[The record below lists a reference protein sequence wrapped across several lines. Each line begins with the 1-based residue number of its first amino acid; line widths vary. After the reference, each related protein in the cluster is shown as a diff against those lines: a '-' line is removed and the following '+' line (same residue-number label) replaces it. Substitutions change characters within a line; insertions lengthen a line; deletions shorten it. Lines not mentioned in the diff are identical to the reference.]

1 MQMKQQRKIT
11 FFITISYTLV
21 ILYFMFFAFGRGD
34 TVDLTSQYTFIFLPD
49 DFFRVPGLSD
59 LLHPTVMDLV
69 GIGNFAAFIPFGILF
84 PLLYRTSFVRFMT
97 GFILSILVLET
108 IQALTFLG
116 SFDTND
122 VIKNS
127 LGAAIGF
134 GAYKIG
140 FRTKNY
146 WRNITVTGIAGTVLM
161 LGVWG
166 TLGVVDQV
174 FTKEL
179 APFVAINEWKDST
192 GNRLTGIKQDRLKIG
207 GQDVTPQYN
216 VYSIEGK
223 KKETYTYSLDNKGEL
238 YLSLNYGIP
247 DHKDYQGSLKVTVD
261 GHELLSV
268 SAEDQLHEPDN
279 RILHL
284 TRANELKIT
293 IEGNETLW
301 DVGYREM
308 VYSWN

>member
-11 FFITISYTLV
+11 FFITIGYTLI
-21 ILYFMFFAFGRGD
+21 ILYFMLFAFGRAD
-34 TVDLTSQYTFIFLPD
+34 TVDQTSQYTFIFLPD
-49 DFFRVPGLSD
+49 GFFRVPGLSD
-59 LLHPTVMDLV
+59 LLHPTLMDLV

-84 PLLYRTSFVRFMT
+84 PLLYRTSFVRFMA

-116 SFDTND
+116 SFDMND
-122 VIKNS
+122 VITNS
-127 LGAAIGF
+127 VGAAIGF
-134 GAYKIG
+134 GGYKIG

-146 WRNITVTGIAGTVLM
+146 WRNITATGIASAVLM

-166 TLGVVDQV
+166 VFGVVDQV

-192 GNRLTGIKQDRLKIG
+192 GNRLTGTKQDRLKIG
-207 GQDVTPQYN
+207 GKDVTPKYN
-216 VYSIEGK
+216 VYGTEGN

-247 DHKDYQGSLKVTVD
+247 DHKDVQGSLKVTVD
-261 GHELLSV
+261 GQELLSV
-268 SAEDQLHEPDN
+268 SAEDQSHEPDN

-284 TRANELKIT
+284 TGANELKIT

-308 VYSWN
+308 VYTWN

>member
-1 MQMKQQRKIT
+1 MQVKQQRKIT
-11 FFITISYTLV
+11 FIITIGYTLI
-21 ILYFMFFAFGRGD
+21 ILYFMLFAFGRAD
-34 TVDLTSQYTFIFLPD
+34 KVDQISQYTFIFLPD
-49 DFFRVPGLSD
+49 SFFRVPGLSD
-59 LLHPTVMDLV
+59 LQHPTLMDLV
-69 GIGNFAAFIPFGILF
+69 GIGNFAAFIPFGILL

-97 GFILSILVLET
+97 GFILSILVVET

-122 VIKNS
+122 VIQNS

-146 WRNITVTGIAGTVLM
+146 WRNIAATGIASAALM

-166 TLGVVDQV
+166 VFGIVDQV
-174 FTKEL
+174 LTKEVG
-179 APFVAINEWKDST
+179 PFVAINEWKDST
-192 GNRLTGIKQDRLKIG
+192 GNPLTGTRQDRLKIG
-207 GQDVTPQYN
+207 GQDVKPEYN
-216 VYSIEGK
+216 VYDTNGK
-223 KKETYTYSLDNKGEL
+223 KKETYTYSLGNKGEL

-247 DHKDYQGSLKVTVD
+247 DHKDFQGSIKVTVD
-261 GHELLSV
+261 GQELLSV
-268 SAEDQLHEPDN
+268 SAEDQLHEPDM
-279 RILHL
+279 RILYI
-284 TRANELKIT
+284 TRAKELKIT

-308 VYSWN
+308 VYTWN

>member
-1 MQMKQQRKIT
+1 MQVKQQRKIT
-11 FFITISYTLV
+11 FFITIGYTLI
-21 ILYFMFFAFGRGD
+21 ILYFMFFAFGRAD
-34 TVDLTSQYTFIFLPD
+34 TVDQTSQYTFIFLPD

-59 LLHPTVMDLV
+59 LLHPTLMDLV

-97 GFILSILVLET
+97 GFILSILVVET

-134 GAYKIG
+134 VAYMIG

-146 WRNITVTGIAGTVLM
+146 WRNITATGIAGAVLM

-166 TLGVVDQV
+166 ILGVVDQV

-192 GNRLTGIKQDRLKIG
+192 GNRLTGIKQDSLKIG
-207 GQDVTPQYN
+207 GQDVTPKYN
-216 VYSIEGK
+216 VYGTEGK

-247 DHKDYQGSLKVTVD
+247 DHKDFQGSLKVTVD
-261 GHELLSV
+261 GQELLSV

-284 TRANELKIT
+284 TGANELKIT

-308 VYSWN
+308 VYTWN